1 MRLLHAGHDHVG
13 ESAARRESQTDTRRD
28 YSPYG
33 RQHLPVHR
41 LCAYCRRD
49 SACRRRDGEGN
60 QEVTVEKKT
69 DFHVVNHSLPR
80 RDGRVKVTGK
90 AQYVADVK
98 LIGMAYCKVLRS
110 PYPHAKIIS
119 IDKSKAEAHPGVYCV
134 ITGYDLEGLNPY
146 YGHAVKDHPLIA
158 IEKVR
163 YAGEPVAAVVAVDER
178 TAFEALEL
186 IDVEYQELKAV
197 FTPQEALAQDAPLLH
212 QRQFEAGALRGFEG
226 EVTAGKGSNICQKH
240 EIKWGDAESAF
251 KNAAAVVEGEYYFPM
266 TYAYA
271 MEAYVAIADVNDQG
285 VTIYSSAQHPFMVR
299 HDLKSVF
306 NMPVSQVRLVVPF
319 VGGGYGSKSYTKIE
333 PLVAACSWKA
343 KRPVKL
349 QLTVEEAM
357 LTTRSDDAYTWMRT
371 AVDANGKI
379 IARQAKILMNT
390 GAYAE
395 NSPLVVEKSTNRCV
409 GPYAIPNVLIENSSL
424 YTNTVPA
431 SSYRGFGCAQVT
443 LPGESQ
449 IDELAAK
456 IGKDPYE
463 FRLANAA
470 KPGEEFFPG
479 MRPFDGTLK
488 EDLETAAKAIN
499 WNEPLPKGHGRT
511 VACSGSDAGAYPLT
525 STAIRVHADG
535 SVTILT
541 GSTELGQGSHTVLP
555 QIAAEELGV
564 PFEKV
569 RVVSSDTA
577 ITPYDRS
584 TGASRTTTL
593 MGSAVLD
600 ASRDAIQQMVV
611 MAADVLKVKAE
622 QIQAVPGGVR
632 CGEAQ
637 LSWSEVISKYY
648 ALPDGEVIGR
658 AYIRKDGRFAKLPVF
673 WETAATG
680 CELSV
685 DEETG
690 RITVEKLATVGDVGL
705 AINPAL
711 AEGQDI
717 GAATMGLGIGLF
729 EELTYQDGQLLNG
742 SILDYRVPRFSDLPE
757 QVELHLVQNRDG
769 VGPYG
774 AKGGGEASLN
784 SMAANIANGVDRAV
798 GVRIRQAPLTPE
810 RVWRAMKDK
819 DKE

>member
-1 MRLLHAGHDHVG
+1 M
-13 ESAARRESQTDTRRD
+13 ST
-28 YSPYG
+28 
-33 RQHLPVHR
+33 
-41 LCAYCRRD
+41 
-49 SACRRRDGEGN
+49 
-60 QEVTVEKKT
+60 QEKT
-69 DFHVVNHSLPR
+69 DFQIVNHSIPR

-90 AQYVADVK
+90 AQYVADLK
-98 LIGMAYCKVLRS
+98 LIGMAYAKVLRS
-110 PYPHAKIIS
+110 PYAHAKIVS

-134 ITGYDLEGLNPY
+134 VTGFDLDGLNPY
-146 YGHAVKDHPLIA
+146 FGHAVKDHPLLA
-158 IEKVR
+158 IDKVR
-163 YAGEPVAAVVAVDER
+163 YAGEPVAAVVAIDER
-178 TAFEALEL
+178 TAFEALEF
-186 IDVEYQELKAV
+186 IEVKYQELKGI
-197 FTPQEALAQDAPLLH
+197 FTPQEALAKDAPLLH
-212 QRQFEAGALRGFEG
+212 DRKFEAGALRGFEG
-226 EVTAGKGSNICQKH
+226 EVSAGKGSNICQTHK
-240 EIKWGDAESAF
+240 IQWGDVENAF
-251 KNAAAVVEGEYYFPM
+251 KEAAAVIEGDYYFPM

-271 MEAYVAIADVNDQG
+271 MEPYVAVADVTDQG
-285 VTIYSSAQHPFMVR
+285 VNIYSSAQHPFMVR
-299 HDLKSVF
+299 HDLKTVF
-306 NMPVSQVRLVVPF
+306 NLPVSKVRLMVPF
-319 VGGGYGSKSYTKIE
+319 VGGGYGSKSYTKVE

-371 AVDANGKI
+371 AVDKNGKI
-379 IARQAKILMNT
+379 IARQAKIMMNT

-409 GPYAIPNVLIENSSL
+409 GPYAIPNVLIENMSL

-456 IGKDPYE
+456 IGMDPYE
-463 FRLANAA
+463 FRQLNAA

-488 EDLETAAKAIN
+488 QDLETAAKAIG
-499 WNEPLPKGHGRT
+499 WGTPVAKGHGRT

-525 STAIRVHADG
+525 STAVRVHADG
-535 SVTILT
+535 SATIMT

-555 QIAAEELGV
+555 QIAAEELGIAYD
-564 PFEKV
+564 KV
-569 RVVSSDTA
+569 NVVSSDTA

-593 MGSAVLD
+593 MGSAVME
-600 ASRDAIQQMVV
+600 ACQEAIQQMVV
-611 MAADVLKVKAE
+611 MAADVLKVKKE
-622 QIQAVPGGVR
+622 DIQAVRGGVR
-632 CGEAQ
+632 CGEVQ
-637 LSWSEVISKYY
+637 LDWSKVISKFY

-658 AYIRKDGRFAKLPVF
+658 SYIRKSGRFAALPVF
-673 WETAATG
+673 WEAAATG

-685 DEETG
+685 DEDTG
-690 RITVEKLATVGDVGL
+690 KITVEKLATVGDVGL

-729 EELTYQDGQLLNG
+729 EELVYEGSQLMNG
-742 SILDYRVPRFSDLPE
+742 SILDYRVPRFSDLPK

-784 SMAANIANGVDRAV
+784 SMAANIANGVDKAV

-810 RVWRAMKDK
+810 RVWRAMKEK
-819 DKE
+819 KK

>member
-1 MRLLHAGHDHVG
+1 M
-13 ESAARRESQTDTRRD
+13 SA
-28 YSPYG
+28 
-33 RQHLPVHR
+33 
-41 LCAYCRRD
+41 
-49 SACRRRDGEGN
+49 
-60 QEVTVEKKT
+60 EKKS

-90 AQYVADVK
+90 AQYVADLK
-98 LIGMAYCKVLRS
+98 LIGMAYAKVLRS
-110 PYPHAKIIS
+110 PYAHAKILS
-119 IDKSKAEAHPGVYCV
+119 IDKSRAEAHPGVHCV
-134 ITGYDLEGLNPY
+134 VTGFDLDGINPY
-146 YGHAVKDHPLIA
+146 YGHAVKDHPLLA

-163 YAGEPVAAVVAVDER
+163 YAGEAVAAVVAVDER

-186 IDVEYQELKAV
+186 IEVKYEELKAI
-197 FTPQEALAQDAPLLH
+197 FTPQEAAAKDAPLLH

-226 EVTAGKGSNICQKH
+226 EVTAGKGSNICQSHK
-240 EIKWGDAESAF
+240 IQWGDVDKAF
-251 KNAAAVVEGEYYFPM
+251 KEAAAVIEGEYYFPM

-271 MEAYVAIADVNDQG
+271 MEPYVAIADVNDQG

-306 NMPVSQVRLVVPF
+306 NLPVSSVRLIVPF

-357 LTTRSDDAYTWMRT
+357 LTTRSDDAFTWMRT

-379 IARQAKILMNT
+379 IARQAKITMNT

-409 GPYAIPNVLIENSSL
+409 GPYAIPNVLIENSSY

-488 EDLETAAKAIN
+488 QDLETAAKAVG
-499 WNEPLPKGHGRT
+499 WGKPLEKNHGRT
-511 VACSGSDAGAYPLT
+511 VAVSGSDAGAYPLT

-535 SVTILT
+535 SVTIMT

-569 RVVSSDTA
+569 RVISSDTA

-593 MGSAVLD
+593 MGSAVLE

-611 MAADVLKVKAE
+611 MAADVLKVKPE
-622 QIQAVPGGVR
+622 QIQTVRGGVR

-637 LSWSEVISKYY
+637 LSWSEVICKFY

-658 AYIRKDGRFAKLPVF
+658 AYIRKSGKFSALPVF
-673 WETAATG
+673 WEAAATG
-680 CELSV
+680 CEISV

-690 RITVEKLATVGDVGL
+690 KITMEKLATVGDVGL

-717 GAATMGLGIGLF
+717 GAATMGVGIGLF
-729 EELTYQDGQLLNG
+729 EELIYEGPQLVNG
-742 SILDYRVPRFSDLPE
+742 SILDYRLPRFSDLPK
-757 QVELHLVQNRDG
+757 QVELHLVQNQDG

-784 SMAANIANGVDRAV
+784 SMAANIANAVDQAV

-810 RVWRAMKDK
+810 RVWRAL
-819 DKE
+819 KEKKSNTQS

>member
-1 MRLLHAGHDHVG
+1 M
-13 ESAARRESQTDTRRD
+13 SA
-28 YSPYG
+28 
-33 RQHLPVHR
+33 
-41 LCAYCRRD
+41 
-49 SACRRRDGEGN
+49 
-60 QEVTVEKKT
+60 EKKT
-69 DFHVVNHSLPR
+69 DFQVVNHSIPR

-90 AQYVADVK
+90 ATFVSDLR
-98 LIGMAYCKVLRS
+98 LIGMAYAKVLRS
-110 PYPHAKIIS
+110 PYAHAKIIS
-119 IDKSKAEAHPGVYCV
+119 IDKSKAESHPGVHCV
-134 ITGYDLEGLNPY
+134 VTGYDLDGLNPY
-146 YGHAVKDHPLIA
+146 YGHAVKDHPLLA
-158 IEKVR
+158 IDKVR

-178 TAFEALEL
+178 TAFEALEF
-186 IDVEYQELKAV
+186 IDVQYEELKAI
-197 FTPQEALAQDAPLLH
+197 FTPQEALAPDAPLLH

-226 EVTAGKGSNICQKH
+226 EVTAGKGTNICQKH
-240 EIKWGDAESAF
+240 QIKWGDVEEAF
-251 KNAAAVVEGEYYFPM
+251 KNAAAVIEGDYYFPM

-271 MEAYVAIADVNDQG
+271 MEAYVAIAEVNAQD

-299 HDLKSVF
+299 HDLKSIF
-306 NMPVSQVRLVVPF
+306 NLPVSSVRLIVPF

-333 PLVAACSWKA
+333 PLVAACAWKA

-349 QLTVEEAM
+349 QLTIEEAM

-371 AVDANGKI
+371 AVDSNGKI
-379 IARQAKILMNT
+379 IARQAKIMMNT

-409 GPYAIPNVLIENSSL
+409 GPYAIPNVLIENMSL

-488 EDLETAAKAIN
+488 QDLDTAAKAIG
-499 WNEPLPKGHGRT
+499 WGKPLAQGHGRS
-511 VACSGSDAGAYPLT
+511 VAVSGSDAGAYPLT

-535 SVTILT
+535 SVTIMT
-541 GSTELGQGSHTVLP
+541 GSTELGQGSHTILP
-555 QIAAEELGV
+555 QIAAEELGIPV
-564 PFEKV
+564 EQV

-593 MGSAVLD
+593 MGSAIID

-611 MAADVLKVKAE
+611 MAADVLKVKVDE
-622 QIQAVPGGVR
+622 IQAVRGGVR
-632 CGEAQ
+632 CGEAH
-637 LSWSEVISKYY
+637 LNWSEVISKYY

-658 AYIRKDGRFAKLPVF
+658 AYIRKAGRFAKLPVF
-673 WETAATG
+673 WETAATA
-680 CELSV
+680 CEISV

-690 RITVEKLATVGDVGL
+690 KITMEKLATVGDVGL

-717 GAATMGLGIGLF
+717 GAATMGMGIGLF
-729 EELTYQDGQLLNG
+729 EELVYEGSQLVNG
-742 SILDYRVPRFSDLPE
+742 SILDYRLPRFSDLPKE
-757 QVELHLVQNRDG
+757 VELHLVQNQDG

-784 SMAANIANGVDRAV
+784 SMAANIANAVDRAV

-810 RVWRAMKDK
+810 RVWRALNEKKSKMED
-819 DKE
+819 

>member
-1 MRLLHAGHDHVG
+1 V
-13 ESAARRESQTDTRRD
+13 SAD
-28 YSPYG
+28 
-33 RQHLPVHR
+33 
-41 LCAYCRRD
+41 
-49 SACRRRDGEGN
+49 
-60 QEVTVEKKT
+60 KKT

-90 AQYVADVK
+90 AQYVADLK
-98 LIGMAYCKVLRS
+98 LIGMAYAKVLRS
-110 PYPHAKIIS
+110 PYAHAKILS
-119 IDKSKAEAHPGVYCV
+119 IDKSRADAHPGVYCV
-134 ITGYDLEGLNPY
+134 VTGYDLEGINPY
-146 YGHAVKDHPLIA
+146 YGHAVKDHPLLA
-158 IEKVR
+158 IDKVR
-163 YAGEPVAAVVAVDER
+163 YAGEAVAAVVAVDER

-186 IDVEYQELKAV
+186 IEVKYEELKAV
-197 FTPQEALAQDAPLLH
+197 FTPEEAAAKDAPLLH
-212 QRQFEAGALRGFEG
+212 ERKFEAGALRGFEG
-226 EVTAGKGSNICQKH
+226 EVTAGKGTNICQTHK
-240 EIKWGDAESAF
+240 IQWGDVEKAF
-251 KNAAAVVEGEYYFPM
+251 KEAAAIVEGEYYFPM

-271 MEAYVAIADVNDQG
+271 MEPYVAIAEVNDQG

-299 HDLKSVF
+299 HDLKAVF
-306 NMPVSQVRLVVPF
+306 NLPVSSVRLIVPF

-333 PLVAACSWKA
+333 PLVAACAWKA
-343 KRPVKL
+343 RRPVKL

-371 AVDANGKI
+371 AVDKTGKI

-409 GPYAIPNVLIENSSL
+409 GPYAIPNVLIENASY

-449 IDELAAK
+449 IDELAKK
-456 IGKDPYE
+456 IGKDSYE
-463 FRLANAA
+463 FRLVNAA

-488 EDLETAAKAIN
+488 EDLDTAAKAVG
-499 WNEPLPKGHGRT
+499 WGQPLPKDHGRS
-511 VACSGSDAGAYPLT
+511 VAISGSDAGAYPLT

-535 SVTILT
+535 SVTIMT

-564 PFEKV
+564 PFSNV

-593 MGSAVLD
+593 MGSAVLE
-600 ASRDAIQQMVV
+600 ASRDAVQQMVV
-611 MAADVLKVKAE
+611 MAADVLKVKVE
-622 QIQAVPGGVR
+622 QIQVVRGGVR
-632 CGEAQ
+632 CGETQ
-637 LSWSEVISKYY
+637 LNWSEVISKFY

-658 AYIRKDGRFAKLPVF
+658 AYIRKSGRFSALPVF
-673 WETAATG
+673 WEAAATG
-680 CELSV
+680 CEISV

-690 RITVEKLATVGDVGL
+690 KITMEKLATVGDVGL

-717 GAATMGLGIGLF
+717 GAATMGVGIGLF
-729 EELTYQDGQLLNG
+729 EELVYESSQLVNA
-742 SILDYRVPRFSDLPE
+742 SILDYRLPRFSDLPKE
-757 QVELHLVQNRDG
+757 VELHLVQNQDG

-774 AKGGGEASLN
+774 AEASLN
-784 SMAANIANGVDRAV
+784 SMAANIANAVDSAV
-798 GVRIRQAPLTPE
+798 GVRIREAPLTPE
-810 RVWRAMKDK
+810 KVWRALKQK
-819 DKE
+819 KLQGPKV

>member
-1 MRLLHAGHDHVG
+1 M
-13 ESAARRESQTDTRRD
+13 
-28 YSPYG
+28 
-33 RQHLPVHR
+33 
-41 LCAYCRRD
+41 
-49 SACRRRDGEGN
+49 
-60 QEVTVEKKT
+60 
-69 DFHVVNHSLPR
+69 
-80 RDGRVKVTGK
+80 
-90 AQYVADVK
+90 
-98 LIGMAYCKVLRS
+98 LRS
-110 PYPHAKIIS
+110 PYAHAKIVS
-119 IDKSKAEAHPGVYCV
+119 IDTSRAEARRGVYCV
-134 ITGYDLEGLNPY
+134 LTGNNLEGLNPY
-146 YGHAVKDHPLIA
+146 YGHAVKDHPLLA

-178 TAFEALEL
+178 TAFEALEY
-186 IDVEYQELKAV
+186 IDVKYEELKPV
-197 FTPQEALAQDAPLLH
+197 LTPQEAMEKDAPLIH
-212 QRQFEAGALRGFEG
+212 QRKFEAGALRGFEG
-226 EVTAGKGSNICQKH
+226 EVTAGKGSNICQEH
-240 EIKWGDAESAF
+240 HLKWGDVEKAF
-251 KNAAAVVEGEYYFPM
+251 KEAAAVVEGEYYFPM

-271 MEAYVAIADVNDQG
+271 MEPYVTIADVNDEG

-306 NMPVSQVRLVVPF
+306 NLPVSAVRLIVPF

-343 KRPVKL
+343 KRSVKL

-379 IARQAKILMNT
+379 IARQARIYMNT

-409 GPYAIPNVLIENSSL
+409 GPYAIPNVQIDNYSF

-463 FRLANAA
+463 FRLMNAA

-488 EDLETAAKAIN
+488 EDLEIAAKAVG
-499 WNEPLPKGHGRT
+499 WKEPLEKGRGRG

-525 STAIRVHADG
+525 STAIRVYADG
-535 SVTILT
+535 SASLMT

-555 QIAAEELGV
+555 QIAAEELGIPV
-564 PFEKV
+564 DNV

-593 MGSAVLD
+593 MGRAVME
-600 ASRDAIQQMVV
+600 ASREAIQQMVK
-611 MAADVLKVKAE
+611 MAADVLKVKVE
-622 QIQAVPGGVR
+622 EIQVIKGGVR

-637 LSWSEVISKYY
+637 LNWSEVISKYY

-658 AYIRKDGRFAKLPVF
+658 AYIRKDGDFAKLPVF
-673 WETAATG
+673 WEVACTG
-680 CELSV
+680 VELSV

-690 RITVEKLATVGDVGL
+690 KIQMEKLATVGDVGL

-717 GAATMGLGIGLF
+717 GAATMGMGIGLF
-729 EELTYQDGQLLNG
+729 EELVYDGPQLVNG
-742 SILDYRVPRFSDLPE
+742 SILDYRVPRFSDLPKK
-757 QVELHLVQNRDG
+757 VELHLVQNQDG

-784 SMAANIANGVDRAV
+784 SMAANIANAVDRAT
-798 GVRIRQAPLTPE
+798 GVRIREAPLTPE
-810 RVWRAMKDK
+810 RVWRALRNKKSKMEDRG
-819 DKE
+819 

>member
-1 MRLLHAGHDHVG
+1 MTA
-13 ESAARRESQTDTRRD
+13 
-28 YSPYG
+28 
-33 RQHLPVHR
+33 
-41 LCAYCRRD
+41 
-49 SACRRRDGEGN
+49 
-60 QEVTVEKKT
+60 EKKP
-69 DFHVVNHSLPR
+69 DFQVVNHSVPR
-80 RDGRVKVTGK
+80 RDGRVKVTGR
-90 AQYVADVK
+90 ATFVSDLR
-98 LIGMAYCKVLRS
+98 LIGMAYAKVLRS
-110 PYPHAKIIS
+110 PYAHAKIVS
-119 IDKSKAEAHPGVYCV
+119 IDTSRAEARRGVYCV
-134 ITGYDLEGLNPY
+134 LTGNNLEGLNPY
-146 YGHAVKDHPLIA
+146 YGHAVKDHPLLA

-178 TAFEALEL
+178 TAFEALEY
-186 IDVEYQELKAV
+186 IDVKYEELKPV
-197 FTPQEALAQDAPLLH
+197 LTPQEAMEKDAPLIH
-212 QRQFEAGALRGFEG
+212 QRKFEAGALRGFEG
-226 EVTAGKGSNICQKH
+226 EVTAGKGTNICQEH
-240 EIKWGDAESAF
+240 HLKWGDVEKAF
-251 KNAAAVVEGEYYFPM
+251 KEAAAVVEGEYYFPM

-271 MEAYVAIADVNDQG
+271 MEPYVAIAEVSDEG

-306 NMPVSQVRLVVPF
+306 NLPVSAVRLIVPF

-343 KRPVKL
+343 KRSVKL

-379 IARQAKILMNT
+379 IARQARIYMNT

-409 GPYAIPNVLIENSSL
+409 GPYAIPNVQIDNYSF

-449 IDELAAK
+449 IDELATK

-463 FRLANAA
+463 FRLMNAA

-488 EDLETAAKAIN
+488 EDLEIAAKAVG
-499 WNEPLPKGHGRT
+499 WKEPLEKGRGRG

-525 STAIRVHADG
+525 STAIRVYADG
-535 SVTILT
+535 SASLMT

-555 QIAAEELGV
+555 QIAAEELGIPV
-564 PFEKV
+564 DNV

-593 MGSAVLD
+593 MGRAVME
-600 ASRDAIQQMVV
+600 ASREAIQQMVK
-611 MAADVLKVKAE
+611 MAADVLKVKVE
-622 QIQAVPGGVR
+622 EIQVIKGGVR

-637 LSWSEVISKYY
+637 LNWSEVISKYY

-658 AYIRKDGRFAKLPVF
+658 AYIRKDGDFAKLPVF
-673 WETAATG
+673 WEVACTG
-680 CELSV
+680 VELSV

-690 RITVEKLATVGDVGL
+690 KIQMEKLATVGDVGL

-717 GAATMGLGIGLF
+717 GAATMGMGIGLF
-729 EELTYQDGQLLNG
+729 EELVYDGPQLVNG
-742 SILDYRVPRFSDLPE
+742 SILDYRVPRFSDLPKK
-757 QVELHLVQNRDG
+757 VELHLVQNQDG

-784 SMAANIANGVDRAV
+784 SMPANIATAVDRAT
-798 GVRIRQAPLTPE
+798 GVRIREAPLTPE
-810 RVWRAMKDK
+810 RVWRALRDK
-819 DKE
+819 KT

>member
-1 MRLLHAGHDHVG
+1 
-13 ESAARRESQTDTRRD
+13 
-28 YSPYG
+28 
-33 RQHLPVHR
+33 
-41 LCAYCRRD
+41 
-49 SACRRRDGEGN
+49 
-60 QEVTVEKKT
+60 
-69 DFHVVNHSLPR
+69 
-80 RDGRVKVTGK
+80 
-90 AQYVADVK
+90 
-98 LIGMAYCKVLRS
+98 
-110 PYPHAKIIS
+110 
-119 IDKSKAEAHPGVYCV
+119 
-134 ITGYDLEGLNPY
+134 
-146 YGHAVKDHPLIA
+146 
-158 IEKVR
+158 
-163 YAGEPVAAVVAVDER
+163 
-178 TAFEALEL
+178 
-186 IDVEYQELKAV
+186 
-197 FTPQEALAQDAPLLH
+197 
-212 QRQFEAGALRGFEG
+212 
-226 EVTAGKGSNICQKH
+226 
-240 EIKWGDAESAF
+240 
-251 KNAAAVVEGEYYFPM
+251 M

-271 MEAYVAIADVNDQG
+271 MEPYVAIADVNYQG

-306 NMPVSQVRLVVPF
+306 NLPVSSVRLIVPF

-357 LTTRSDDAYTWMRT
+357 LTTRSDDAFTWMRT
-371 AVDANGKI
+371 AVDAHGKI
-379 IARQAKILMNT
+379 TARQAKIMMNT

-409 GPYAIPNVLIENSSL
+409 GPYAIPNVLIENSSY

-488 EDLETAAKAIN
+488 QDLETAAKAVGWGN
-499 WNEPLPKGHGRT
+499 PLEKNHGRT
-511 VACSGSDAGAYPLT
+511 VAVSGSDAGAYPLT

-535 SVTILT
+535 SVTIMT

-593 MGSAVLD
+593 MGSAVLE

-611 MAADVLKVKAE
+611 MAADVLKVKPE
-622 QIQAVPGGVR
+622 QIQTVRGGVR

-637 LSWSEVISKYY
+637 LSWSEVICKFY

-658 AYIRKDGRFAKLPVF
+658 AYIRKSGKFSALPVF
-673 WETAATG
+673 WEAAATG
-680 CELSV
+680 CEISV

-690 RITVEKLATVGDVGL
+690 KISMEKLATVGDVGL

-717 GAATMGLGIGLF
+717 GAATMGMGIGLF
-729 EELTYQDGQLLNG
+729 EELVYEGSQLVNG
-742 SILDYRVPRFSDLPE
+742 SILDYRLPRFSDLPK
-757 QVELHLVQNRDG
+757 QVELHLVQNQDG

-784 SMAANIANGVDRAV
+784 SMAANIANAVDQAV

-810 RVWRAMKDK
+810 RVWRAL
-819 DKE
+819 KEKKSNMANRG

>member
-1 MRLLHAGHDHVG
+1 VSG
-13 ESAARRESQTDTRRD
+13 EKQTDF
-28 YSPYG
+28 
-33 RQHLPVHR
+33 QI
-41 LCAYCRRD
+41 
-49 SACRRRDGEGN
+49 
-60 QEVTVEKKT
+60 
-69 DFHVVNHSLPR
+69 VNHSIPR

-90 AQYVADVK
+90 AQYVADLR
-98 LIGMAYCKVLRS
+98 LIGMACAKVLRS
-110 PYPHAKIIS
+110 PLAHAKIIS
-119 IDKSKAEAHPGVYCV
+119 IDKSKAEARPGVYCV
-134 ITGYDLEGLNPY
+134 VTGFDLDGLNPY
-146 YGHAVKDHPLIA
+146 FGHAVKDHPLLA
-158 IEKVR
+158 IDKVR

-178 TAFEALEL
+178 TAFEALEF
-186 IDVEYQELKAV
+186 IDVKYEELKGI
-197 FTPQEALAQDAPLLH
+197 FTPQEALAKDAPLLH
-212 QRQFEAGALRGFEG
+212 ERKFEAGALRGFEG
-226 EVTAGKGSNICQKH
+226 DVTAGKGSNICQTHK
-240 EIKWGDAESAF
+240 IQWGDVDKAF
-251 KNAAAVVEGEYYFPM
+251 KEAATVIEGDYYFPM

-271 MEAYVAIADVNDQG
+271 MEPYVAIADVSDQG
-285 VTIYSSAQHPFMVR
+285 VNIYSSAQHPFMVR
-299 HDLKSVF
+299 HDLKSIF
-306 NMPVSQVRLVVPF
+306 NLPVSKVRLIVPF
-319 VGGGYGSKSYTKIE
+319 VGGGYGSKSYTKVE

-371 AVDANGKI
+371 AVDKNGKI

-409 GPYAIPNVLIENSSL
+409 GPYAIANVLIENMSL

-456 IGKDPYE
+456 IGKDPYQ
-463 FRLANAA
+463 FRLENAA

-488 EDLETAAKAIN
+488 QDLDTAAKAIG
-499 WNEPLPKGHGRT
+499 WDTPLAKGHGRT
-511 VACSGSDAGAYPLT
+511 VAISGSDAGAYPLT
-525 STAIRVHADG
+525 STAVRVHADG
-535 SVTILT
+535 SATIMT

-555 QIAAEELGV
+555 QIAAEELGIAYD
-564 PFEKV
+564 KV
-569 RVVSSDTA
+569 NVVSSDTA

-593 MGSAVLD
+593 MGSAVQE
-600 ASRDAIQQMVV
+600 ACQEAIQQMVV
-611 MAADVLKVKAE
+611 MAADVLKVKKE
-622 QIQAVPGGVR
+622 QIETVRGGIR
-632 CGEAQ
+632 CGEVQ
-637 LSWSEVISKYY
+637 LDWSQVISKFY

-658 AYIRKDGRFAKLPVF
+658 SYIRKSGKFAALPVF
-673 WETAATG
+673 WEAAATG
-680 CELSV
+680 VELSV
-685 DEETG
+685 DEDTG
-690 RITVEKLATVGDVGL
+690 KITMEKLATVGDVGL

-717 GAATMGLGIGLF
+717 GAATMGMGIGLF
-729 EELTYQDGQLLNG
+729 EELVYEGSQLMNG
-742 SILDYRVPRFSDLPE
+742 SILDYRLPRFSDLPK

-784 SMAANIANGVDRAV
+784 SMAANIANAVDRAV

-810 RVWRAMKDK
+810 RVWRALKDK
-819 DKE
+819 KDKV

>member
-1 MRLLHAGHDHVG
+1 MTA
-13 ESAARRESQTDTRRD
+13 
-28 YSPYG
+28 
-33 RQHLPVHR
+33 
-41 LCAYCRRD
+41 
-49 SACRRRDGEGN
+49 
-60 QEVTVEKKT
+60 EKKP
-69 DFHVVNHSLPR
+69 DFQVVNHSVPR
-80 RDGRVKVTGK
+80 RDGRVKVTGR
-90 AQYVADVK
+90 ATFVSDLR
-98 LIGMAYCKVLRS
+98 LIGMAYAKVLRS
-110 PYPHAKIIS
+110 PYAHAKIAS
-119 IDKSKAEAHPGVYCV
+119 IDTSRAEARPGVYCV
-134 ITGYDLEGLNPY
+134 LTGNNLEGLNPY
-146 YGHAVKDHPLIA
+146 YGHAVKDHPLLA

-178 TAFEALEL
+178 TAFEALEY
-186 IDVEYQELKAV
+186 IDVKYEELKPV
-197 FTPQEALAQDAPLLH
+197 LTSREAMEKDAPLIH
-212 QRQFEAGALRGFEG
+212 QRKFEAGALRGFEG
-226 EVTAGKGSNICQKH
+226 EVTAGKGTNICQEH
-240 EIKWGDAESAF
+240 HLKWGDVERAF
-251 KNAAAVVEGEYYFPM
+251 KEAAAVVEGEYYFPM

-271 MEAYVAIADVNDQG
+271 MEPYVAIADVNDEG

-306 NMPVSQVRLVVPF
+306 NLPVSAVRLIVPF

-343 KRPVKL
+343 KRSVKL

-379 IARQAKILMNT
+379 IARQARIYMNT

-409 GPYAIPNVLIENSSL
+409 GPYAIPNVRIDNYSF

-463 FRLANAA
+463 FRLMNAA

-488 EDLETAAKAIN
+488 EDLEIAAKAVG
-499 WNEPLPKGHGRT
+499 WKEALEKGRGRG

-525 STAIRVHADG
+525 STAIRVYADG
-535 SVTILT
+535 SASLMT

-555 QIAAEELGV
+555 QIAAEELGIPV
-564 PFEKV
+564 DNV

-593 MGSAVLD
+593 MGRAVME
-600 ASRDAIQQMVV
+600 ASREAIQQMVK
-611 MAADVLKVKAE
+611 MAADVLKVKVE
-622 QIQAVPGGVR
+622 EIQVIKGGVR

-637 LSWSEVISKYY
+637 LNWSEVISKYY

-658 AYIRKDGRFAKLPVF
+658 AYIRKDGDFAKLPVF
-673 WETAATG
+673 WEVACTG
-680 CELSV
+680 VELSV

-690 RITVEKLATVGDVGL
+690 KIQMEKLATVGDVGL

-717 GAATMGLGIGLF
+717 GAATMGMGIGLF
-729 EELTYQDGQLLNG
+729 EELVYDGPQLVNG
-742 SILDYRVPRFSDLPE
+742 SILDYRVPRFSDLPKK
-757 QVELHLVQNRDG
+757 VELHLVQNQDG

-784 SMAANIANGVDRAV
+784 SMPANIANAVDRAT
-798 GVRIRQAPLTPE
+798 GVRIREAPLTPE
-810 RVWRAMKDK
+810 RVWRALRNKKSKMEDRG
-819 DKE
+819 

>member
-1 MRLLHAGHDHVG
+1 V
-13 ESAARRESQTDTRRD
+13 SA
-28 YSPYG
+28 
-33 RQHLPVHR
+33 
-41 LCAYCRRD
+41 
-49 SACRRRDGEGN
+49 
-60 QEVTVEKKT
+60 EKKT
-69 DFHVVNHSLPR
+69 DFHVVNHSIPR

-90 AQYVADVK
+90 AQYVADLK
-98 LIGMAYCKVLRS
+98 LIGMAYAKVLRS
-110 PYPHAKIIS
+110 PFAHAKIIS
-119 IDKSKAEAHPGVYCV
+119 IDKSRAEAHPGVYCV
-134 ITGYDLEGLNPY
+134 VTGYDLDGLNPY
-146 YGHAVKDHPLIA
+146 FGHAVKDHPLLA

-163 YAGEPVAAVVAVDER
+163 YAGEPVAAVVAIDER
-178 TAFEALEL
+178 IAFEALEF
-186 IDVEYQELKAV
+186 IDVKYEELKGV
-197 FTPQEALAQDAPLLH
+197 FTPEEAMAKDAPLLH
-212 QRQFEAGALRGFEG
+212 ERKFEAGALRGFEG
-226 EVTAGKGSNICQKH
+226 EVTAGKGTNICQTHK
-240 EIKWGDAESAF
+240 IQWGDIEKAF
-251 KNAAAVVEGEYYFPM
+251 KEAASVVEGNYYFPM

-271 MEAYVAIADVNDQG
+271 MEPYVAVADVTDQG

-299 HDLKSVF
+299 HDLKSIF
-306 NMPVSQVRLVVPF
+306 NLPVSKVRLIVPF
-319 VGGGYGSKSYTKIE
+319 VGGGYGSKSYTKVE
-333 PLVAACSWKA
+333 PLTAACSWKA

-371 AVDANGKI
+371 AADKNGKI
-379 IARQAKILMNT
+379 IARQAKIVMNT

-409 GPYAIPNVLIENSSL
+409 GPYAIPNVLIENCSL

-488 EDLETAAKAIN
+488 QDLDTAAKAVG
-499 WNEPLPKGHGRT
+499 WGTHLPKGHGRT
-511 VACSGSDAGAYPLT
+511 VAVSGSDAGAYPLT
-525 STAIRVHADG
+525 STAVRVHADG
-535 SVTILT
+535 SVTIMT

-564 PFEKV
+564 PFENV
-569 RVVSSDTA
+569 NVVSSDTA

-593 MGSAVLD
+593 MGSAVLE
-600 ASRDAIQQMVV
+600 ASREAIQQMVV
-611 MAADVLKVKAE
+611 MAADVLKAKVE
-622 QIQAVPGGVR
+622 DIQTVRGGVR
-632 CGEAQ
+632 CGEVE
-637 LSWSEVISKYY
+637 LNWSQVISKFY

-658 AYIRKDGRFAKLPVF
+658 SYIRKAGKFAALPVF
-673 WETAATG
+673 WEAAATG
-680 CELSV
+680 VEISV

-690 RITVEKLATVGDVGL
+690 KITMEKLATVGDVGL

-717 GAATMGLGIGLF
+717 GAATMGMGIGLF
-729 EELTYQDGQLLNG
+729 EELVYEGSQLMNG
-742 SILDYRVPRFSDLPE
+742 SILDYRLPRFSDLPK
-757 QVELHLVQNRDG
+757 QVELHLVQNQDG

-784 SMAANIANGVDRAV
+784 SMAANIANAVDRAV

-810 RVWRAMKDK
+810 RVWRALQEKK
-819 DKE
+819 VQGSKV

>member
-1 MRLLHAGHDHVG
+1 M
-13 ESAARRESQTDTRRD
+13 
-28 YSPYG
+28 
-33 RQHLPVHR
+33 
-41 LCAYCRRD
+41 
-49 SACRRRDGEGN
+49 
-60 QEVTVEKKT
+60 
-69 DFHVVNHSLPR
+69 
-80 RDGRVKVTGK
+80 
-90 AQYVADVK
+90 
-98 LIGMAYCKVLRS
+98 I
-110 PYPHAKIIS
+110 
-119 IDKSKAEAHPGVYCV
+119 
-134 ITGYDLEGLNPY
+134 
-146 YGHAVKDHPLIA
+146 
-158 IEKVR
+158 
-163 YAGEPVAAVVAVDER
+163 
-178 TAFEALEL
+178 
-186 IDVEYQELKAV
+186 
-197 FTPQEALAQDAPLLH
+197 H
-212 QRQFEAGALRGFEG
+212 QRKFEAGALRGFEG
-226 EVTAGKGSNICQKH
+226 EVTAGKGTNICQEH
-240 EIKWGDAESAF
+240 HLKWGDVEKAF
-251 KNAAAVVEGEYYFPM
+251 KEAAAVVEGEYYFPM

-271 MEAYVAIADVNDQG
+271 MEPYVAIADVNDEG

-306 NMPVSQVRLVVPF
+306 NLPVSAVRLIVPF

-343 KRPVKL
+343 KRSVKL

-379 IARQAKILMNT
+379 IARQARIYMNT

-409 GPYAIPNVLIENSSL
+409 GPYAIPNVQIDNYSF

-449 IDELAAK
+449 IDELATK

-463 FRLANAA
+463 FRLMNAA

-488 EDLETAAKAIN
+488 EDLEIAAKAVG
-499 WNEPLPKGHGRT
+499 WKEPLEKGRGRG

-525 STAIRVHADG
+525 STAIRVYADG
-535 SVTILT
+535 SASLMT

-555 QIAAEELGV
+555 QIAAEELGIPV
-564 PFEKV
+564 DNV

-593 MGSAVLD
+593 MGRAVME
-600 ASRDAIQQMVV
+600 ASREAIQQMVK
-611 MAADVLKVKAE
+611 MAADVLKVKVE
-622 QIQAVPGGVR
+622 EIQVIKGGVR

-637 LSWSEVISKYY
+637 LNWSEVISKYY

-658 AYIRKDGRFAKLPVF
+658 AYIRKDGDFAKLPVF
-673 WETAATG
+673 WEVACTG
-680 CELSV
+680 VELSV

-690 RITVEKLATVGDVGL
+690 KIQMEKLATVGDVGL

-717 GAATMGLGIGLF
+717 GAATMGMGIGLF
-729 EELTYQDGQLLNG
+729 EELVYDGPQLVNG
-742 SILDYRVPRFSDLPE
+742 SILDYRVPRFSDLPKK
-757 QVELHLVQNRDG
+757 VELHLVQNQDG

-784 SMAANIANGVDRAV
+784 SMAANIANAVDRAT
-798 GVRIRQAPLTPE
+798 GVRIREAPLTPE
-810 RVWRAMKDK
+810 RVWRALRNKKSKMEDRG
-819 DKE
+819 

>member
-1 MRLLHAGHDHVG
+1 V
-13 ESAARRESQTDTRRD
+13 SA
-28 YSPYG
+28 
-33 RQHLPVHR
+33 
-41 LCAYCRRD
+41 
-49 SACRRRDGEGN
+49 
-60 QEVTVEKKT
+60 EKPT
-69 DFHVVNHSLPR
+69 EFHIVNHSIPR

-90 AQYVADVK
+90 AQYVADLR
-98 LIGMAYCKVLRS
+98 LIGMAYAKVLRS
-110 PYPHAKIIS
+110 PLAHAKIIS

-134 ITGYDLEGLNPY
+134 VTGYDLDGLNPY
-146 YGHAVKDHPLIA
+146 FGHAVKDHPLLA
-158 IEKVR
+158 IDKVR
-163 YAGEPVAAVVAVDER
+163 YTGEPVAAVVAVDER
-178 TAFEALEL
+178 TAFEALEF
-186 IDVEYQELKAV
+186 IDVKYEELKGI
-197 FTPQEALAQDAPLLH
+197 FTPQQALAKDAPLLH
-212 QRQFEAGALRGFEG
+212 DRKFEAGALRGFEG
-226 EVTAGKGSNICQKH
+226 EVTAGKGTNICQTHK
-240 EIKWGDAESAF
+240 IQWGDVDKAF
-251 KNAAAVVEGEYYFPM
+251 KEAAAVIEGDYYFPM

-271 MEAYVAIADVNDQG
+271 MEPYVAIADVSDQG
-285 VTIYSSAQHPFMVR
+285 VNVYSSAQHPFMVR
-299 HDLKSVF
+299 HDLKAIF
-306 NMPVSQVRLVVPF
+306 NLPVSKVRLIVPF
-319 VGGGYGSKSYTKIE
+319 VGGGYGSKSYTKVE

-371 AVDANGKI
+371 AVDKNGKI
-379 IARQAKILMNT
+379 IARQAKIMMNT

-409 GPYAIPNVLIENSSL
+409 GPYAIANVLIENMSL

-456 IGKDPYE
+456 IGKDPYQ
-463 FRLANAA
+463 FRLENAA

-488 EDLETAAKAIN
+488 QDLDTAAKAIG
-499 WNEPLPKGHGRT
+499 WGTPLAKGHGRT
-511 VACSGSDAGAYPLT
+511 VAVSGSDAGAYPLT
-525 STAIRVHADG
+525 STAVRVHADG
-535 SVTILT
+535 SATIMT

-555 QIAAEELGV
+555 QIAAEELGIAYDQV
-564 PFEKV
+564 N
-569 RVVSSDTA
+569 VVSSDTA

-593 MGSAVLD
+593 MGSAVLE
-600 ASRDAIQQMVV
+600 ACQEAIQQMVV
-611 MAADVLKVKAE
+611 MAADVLKVKVDE
-622 QIQAVPGGVR
+622 IGKVRGGVR
-632 CGEAQ
+632 CGEVE
-637 LSWSEVISKYY
+637 LNWSQVISKFY

-658 AYIRKDGRFAKLPVF
+658 SYIRKSGRFAALPVF
-673 WETAATG
+673 WEAAATG
-680 CELSV
+680 VELSV
-685 DEETG
+685 DEDTG
-690 RITVEKLATVGDVGL
+690 KITMEKLATVGDVGL

-717 GAATMGLGIGLF
+717 GAATMGMGIGLF
-729 EELTYQDGQLLNG
+729 EELIYEGSQLMNG
-742 SILDYRVPRFSDLPE
+742 SILDYRLPRFSDLPK

-784 SMAANIANGVDRAV
+784 SMAANIANAVDKAV

-810 RVWRAMKDK
+810 RVWRAL
-819 DKE
+819 KEKKVQGSKV

>member
-1 MRLLHAGHDHVG
+1 V
-13 ESAARRESQTDTRRD
+13 
-28 YSPYG
+28 
-33 RQHLPVHR
+33 
-41 LCAYCRRD
+41 
-49 SACRRRDGEGN
+49 
-60 QEVTVEKKT
+60 
-69 DFHVVNHSLPR
+69 
-80 RDGRVKVTGK
+80 
-90 AQYVADVK
+90 
-98 LIGMAYCKVLRS
+98 
-110 PYPHAKIIS
+110 
-119 IDKSKAEAHPGVYCV
+119 
-134 ITGYDLEGLNPY
+134 TGYDLDGINPY
-146 YGHAVKDHPLIA
+146 YGHAVKDHPLLA
-158 IEKVR
+158 IGKVR
-163 YAGEPVAAVVAVDER
+163 YAGEPVAAVVAIDER
-178 TAFEALEL
+178 TALEALEL
-186 IDVEYQELKAV
+186 IEVKYEELKAV
-197 FTPQEALAQDAPLLH
+197 CTPQEAAAKDAPLLH
-212 QRQFEAGALRGFEG
+212 ERKFEAGALRGFEG
-226 EVTAGKGSNICQKH
+226 DVTAGKGTNICQSHK
-240 EIKWGDAESAF
+240 IQWGDVDKAF
-251 KNAAAVVEGEYYFPM
+251 KEAAAIVEGEYYFPM

-271 MEAYVAIADVNDQG
+271 MEAYVAIAEVNDQG

-299 HDLKSVF
+299 HDLKAVF
-306 NMPVSQVRLVVPF
+306 NLPVSSVRLIVPF

-333 PLVAACSWKA
+333 PLVAACAWKA

-371 AVDANGKI
+371 AVDKNGKI

-409 GPYAIPNVLIENSSL
+409 GPYAIPNVLIENSSY

-449 IDELAAK
+449 IDELAKK

-488 EDLETAAKAIN
+488 EDLDTAARAIG
-499 WNEPLPKGHGRT
+499 WGKPLPKDHGRS
-511 VACSGSDAGAYPLT
+511 VAVSGSDAGAYPLT
-525 STAIRVHADG
+525 STAVRVHADG
-535 SVTILT
+535 SVTIMT

-564 PFEKV
+564 PFENV

-593 MGSAVLD
+593 MGSAVLE
-600 ASRDAIQQMVV
+600 ASREAIQQMVV

-622 QIQAVPGGVR
+622 QIQVFRGGVR

-637 LSWSEVISKYY
+637 LNWSEVISKFY

-658 AYIRKDGRFAKLPVF
+658 AYIRKAGKFSALPVF
-673 WETAATG
+673 WEAAATG
-680 CELSV
+680 CEISV
-685 DEETG
+685 DQETG
-690 RITVEKLATVGDVGL
+690 KISMEKLATVGDVGL

-717 GAATMGLGIGLF
+717 GAATMGMGIGLF
-729 EELTYQDGQLLNG
+729 EELVYDGAQLVNG
-742 SILDYRVPRFSDLPE
+742 SILDYRLPRFSDLPKE
-757 QVELHLVQNRDG
+757 VELHLVQNQDG

-784 SMAANIANGVDRAV
+784 SMAANIANAVDSAV

-810 RVWRAMKDK
+810 RVWRAL
-819 DKE
+819 KEKKVQGSKV

>member
-1 MRLLHAGHDHVG
+1 V
-13 ESAARRESQTDTRRD
+13 SA
-28 YSPYG
+28 
-33 RQHLPVHR
+33 
-41 LCAYCRRD
+41 
-49 SACRRRDGEGN
+49 
-60 QEVTVEKKT
+60 EKKT
-69 DFHVVNHSLPR
+69 DFQVVNHSIPR

-90 AQYVADVK
+90 AAYVSDLR
-98 LIGMAYCKVLRS
+98 LIGMAYAKVLRS
-110 PYPHAKIIS
+110 PYAHAKIIA
-119 IDKSKAEAHPGVYCV
+119 IDKSKAESHPGVYCV
-134 ITGYDLEGLNPY
+134 VTGYDLDGLNPY
-146 YGHAVKDHPLIA
+146 YGHAVKDHPLLA
-158 IEKVR
+158 IDKVR

-178 TAFEALEL
+178 TAFEALEF
-186 IDVEYQELKAV
+186 IDVQYEELKAI
-197 FTPQEALAQDAPLLH
+197 FTPQEALAPDAPLLH

-226 EVTAGKGSNICQKH
+226 EVTAGKGTNICQKH
-240 EIKWGDAESAF
+240 QIKWGDVEEAF
-251 KNAAAVVEGEYYFPM
+251 KNAAAVIEGDYYFPM

-271 MEAYVAIADVNDQG
+271 MEAYVAIAEVNAQE

-299 HDLKSVF
+299 HDLKSIF
-306 NMPVSQVRLVVPF
+306 NLPVSSVRLIVPF

-333 PLVAACSWKA
+333 PLVAACAWKA

-349 QLTVEEAM
+349 QLTIEEAM

-379 IARQAKILMNT
+379 IARQAKIMMNT

-409 GPYAIPNVLIENSSL
+409 GPYAIPNVLIENMSL

-488 EDLETAAKAIN
+488 QDLDTAAKAIG
-499 WNEPLPKGHGRT
+499 WGKPLPRGHGRT
-511 VACSGSDAGAYPLT
+511 VAVSGSDAGAYPLT

-535 SVTILT
+535 SVTIMT
-541 GSTELGQGSHTVLP
+541 GSTELGQGSHTILP
-555 QIAAEELGV
+555 QIAAEELGIPV
-564 PFEKV
+564 DEV

-593 MGSAVLD
+593 MGSAIID

-611 MAADVLKVKAE
+611 MAADVLKVKVDE
-622 QIQAVPGGVR
+622 IQLVRGGVR
-632 CGEAQ
+632 CGEAH
-637 LSWSEVISKYY
+637 LNWSEVISKYY

-658 AYIRKDGRFAKLPVF
+658 AYIRKAGRFAKLPVF
-673 WETAATG
+673 WETAATA
-680 CELSV
+680 CEISV

-690 RITVEKLATVGDVGL
+690 KITMEKLATVGDVGL

-717 GAATMGLGIGLF
+717 GAATMGMGIGLF
-729 EELTYQDGQLLNG
+729 EELVYEGSQLVNG
-742 SILDYRVPRFSDLPE
+742 SILDYRLPRFSDLPKE
-757 QVELHLVQNRDG
+757 VELHLVQNQDG

-784 SMAANIANGVDRAV
+784 SMAANIANAVDRAV

-810 RVWRAMKDK
+810 RVWRAL
-819 DKE
+819 KEKKSKMEDGG

>member
-1 MRLLHAGHDHVG
+1 M
-13 ESAARRESQTDTRRD
+13 SA
-28 YSPYG
+28 
-33 RQHLPVHR
+33 
-41 LCAYCRRD
+41 
-49 SACRRRDGEGN
+49 
-60 QEVTVEKKT
+60 EKS
-69 DFHVVNHSLPR
+69 DFTIVNHSIPR
-80 RDGRVKVTGK
+80 RDGRTKVTGR
-90 AQYVADVK
+90 AQYVSDLK
-98 LIGMAYCKVLRS
+98 LIGMAYAKVLRS
-110 PYPHAKIIS
+110 PYAHAKILS
-119 IDKSKAEAHPGVYCV
+119 IDKTKAEAHPGVYCV
-134 ITGYDLEGLNPY
+134 VTGDDLEGLNPY
-146 YGHAVKDHPLIA
+146 YGHAVKDHPLLA

-163 YAGEPVAAVVAVDER
+163 YAGEPVAAAVAIDER

-186 IDVEYQELKAV
+186 IDVEYQELKGV
-197 FTPQEALAQDAPLLH
+197 FTPQEALANDAPLLH

-240 EIKWGDAESAF
+240 EIKWGDVEAAF

-306 NMPVSQVRLVVPF
+306 NMPVSQVRLIVPF

-343 KRPVKL
+343 KQPVKL
-349 QLTVEEAM
+349 QLTIEEAM

-371 AVDANGKI
+371 AVDKDGKI
-379 IARQAKILMNT
+379 IARQARIMMNT

-409 GPYAIPNVLIENSSL
+409 GPYAIPNVHIENMSL

-449 IDELAAK
+449 IDELAKK

-470 KPGEEFFPG
+470 RPGEEFFPG
-479 MRPFDGTLK
+479 MRPFDGTLQQ
-488 EDLETAAKAIN
+488 DLETAAKAIG
-499 WNEPLPKGHGRT
+499 WSAPLKKNHGRT

-541 GSTELGQGSHTVLP
+541 GSTELGQGSHTILP
-555 QIAAEELGV
+555 QIAAEELGIDYD
-564 PFEKV
+564 KV

-593 MGSAVLD
+593 MGSAIID
-600 ASRDAIQQMVV
+600 ACTDAKQQLVR
-611 MAADVLKVKAE
+611 MAADVLKVQVE
-622 QIQAVPGGVR
+622 QIAVVKGGVR

-637 LSWSEVISKYY
+637 LNWSEVISKYY

-717 GAATMGLGIGLF
+717 GAATMGMGIGLF
-729 EELTYQDGQLLNG
+729 EELLYQDGQLLNG
-742 SILDYRVPRFSDLPE
+742 SLLDYRVPRFSDLPKE
-757 QVELHLVQNRDG
+757 VELHLVQNRDG

-784 SMAANIANGVDRAV
+784 SMAANVANGVDRAV

-810 RVWRAMKDK
+810 RVWRALKK
-819 DKE
+819 KG

>member
-1 MRLLHAGHDHVG
+1 M
-13 ESAARRESQTDTRRD
+13 SA
-28 YSPYG
+28 
-33 RQHLPVHR
+33 
-41 LCAYCRRD
+41 
-49 SACRRRDGEGN
+49 
-60 QEVTVEKKT
+60 EKKT

-90 AQYVADVK
+90 AQYVADLK
-98 LIGMAYCKVLRS
+98 LIGMAYAKVLRS
-110 PYPHAKIIS
+110 PYAHAKILS
-119 IDKSKAEAHPGVYCV
+119 IDKSRAEAHPGVHCV
-134 ITGYDLEGLNPY
+134 VTGFDLDGINPY
-146 YGHAVKDHPLIA
+146 YGHAVKDHPLLA

-163 YAGEPVAAVVAVDER
+163 YAGEAVAAVVAVDER

-186 IDVEYQELKAV
+186 IEVKYEELKAI
-197 FTPQEALAQDAPLLH
+197 FTPQEAAAKDAPLLH

-226 EVTAGKGSNICQKH
+226 EVTAGKGSNICQSHK
-240 EIKWGDAESAF
+240 IQWGDVDKAF
-251 KNAAAVVEGEYYFPM
+251 KEAAAVIEGDYYFPM

-271 MEAYVAIADVNDQG
+271 MEAYVAIADVNDQE

-306 NMPVSQVRLVVPF
+306 NLPVSSVRLIVPF

-357 LTTRSDDAYTWMRT
+357 LTTRSDDAFTWMRT

-379 IARQAKILMNT
+379 IARQAKITMNT

-409 GPYAIPNVLIENSSL
+409 GPYAIPNVLIENSSY

-449 IDELAAK
+449 IDELATK

-488 EDLETAAKAIN
+488 QDLETAAKAVG
-499 WNEPLPKGHGRT
+499 WGKPLEKNHGRT
-511 VACSGSDAGAYPLT
+511 VAVSGSDAGAYPLT

-535 SVTILT
+535 SVTIMT

-569 RVVSSDTA
+569 RVISSDTA

-593 MGSAVLD
+593 MGSAVLE

-611 MAADVLKVKAE
+611 MAADVLKVKPE
-622 QIQAVPGGVR
+622 QIQTVRGGVR

-637 LSWSEVISKYY
+637 LSWSEVICKFY

-658 AYIRKDGRFAKLPVF
+658 AYIRKSGKFSALPVF
-673 WETAATG
+673 WEAAATG
-680 CELSV
+680 CEISV

-690 RITVEKLATVGDVGL
+690 KITMEKLATVGDVGL

-717 GAATMGLGIGLF
+717 GAATMGVGIGLF
-729 EELTYQDGQLLNG
+729 EELIYEGPQLVNG
-742 SILDYRVPRFSDLPE
+742 SILDYRLPRFSDLPK
-757 QVELHLVQNRDG
+757 QVELHLVQNQDG

-784 SMAANIANGVDRAV
+784 SMAANIANAVDRAV

-810 RVWRAMKDK
+810 RVWRAL
-819 DKE
+819 KEKKG

>member
-1 MRLLHAGHDHVG
+1 V
-13 ESAARRESQTDTRRD
+13 SA
-28 YSPYG
+28 P
-33 RQHLPVHR
+33 
-41 LCAYCRRD
+41 
-49 SACRRRDGEGN
+49 
-60 QEVTVEKKT
+60 KKS
-69 DFHVVNHSLPR
+69 DFQVVNHSLPR
-80 RDGRVKVTGK
+80 RDGRVKVSGR
-90 AQYVADVK
+90 AQYVADLR
-98 LIGMAYCKVLRS
+98 LIGMAYAKVLRS
-110 PYPHAKIIS
+110 PYAHAKILS
-119 IDKSKAEAHPGVYCV
+119 IDTSRAEAHPGVYCV
-134 ITGYDLEGLNPY
+134 LTGDNLEGINPY
-146 YGHAVKDHPLIA
+146 YGHAVKDHPLLA

-178 TAFEALEL
+178 TAFEALEF
-186 IDVEYQELKAV
+186 IDVKYEELKAV
-197 FTPQEALAQDAPLLH
+197 FTPEEAIAKDAPLLH

-226 EVTAGKGSNICQKH
+226 EVTAGKGTNICQQH
-240 EIKWGDAESAF
+240 RIAWGNVEEAF
-251 KNAAAVVEGEYYFPM
+251 KSAAAVVEGDYYFPM

-271 MEAYVAIADVNDQG
+271 MEPYVAIASVTDQDVT
-285 VTIYSSAQHPFMVR
+285 VYSSAQHPFMVR

-306 NMPVSQVRLVVPF
+306 NLPVSKVRLIVPF

-379 IARQAKILMNT
+379 IARQAKIRMNT

-409 GPYAIPNVLIENSSL
+409 GPYAIPNVLIENASY

-431 SSYRGFGCAQVT
+431 SSYRGFGCSQVT

-463 FRLANAA
+463 FRLMNAA

-488 EDLETAAKAIN
+488 EDLDTAAQAIG
-499 WNEPLPKGHGRT
+499 WGKPLPKGHGLG

-525 STAIRVHADG
+525 STAVRVHADG
-535 SVTILT
+535 SVTVLT

-564 PFEKV
+564 PFDSV
-569 RVVSSDTA
+569 HVVSSDTA

-593 MGSAVLD
+593 MGSAVLE
-600 ASRDAIQQMVV
+600 ACREAIQQMVV
-611 MAADVLKVKAE
+611 MAADVLKA
-622 QIQAVPGGVR
+622 QAQDIQVVRGGVR
-632 CGEAQ
+632 YGEAQ
-637 LSWSEVISKYY
+637 LNWSEVISKFY

-658 AYIRKDGRFAKLPVF
+658 AYIRKSGKFSQLPVF
-673 WETAATG
+673 WEAACTG
-680 CELSV
+680 VEVSV

-690 RITVEKLATVGDVGL
+690 KISMEKLATVGDVGL

-717 GAATMGLGIGLF
+717 GAATMGMGTGLF
-729 EELTYQDGQLLNG
+729 EELVYEGSQLMNG
-742 SILDYRVPRFSDLPE
+742 SILDYRLPRFSDLPKE
-757 QVELHLVQNRDG
+757 VELHLVQNQDG

-784 SMAANIANGVDRAV
+784 SMAANIANAVERAV
-798 GVRIRQAPLTPE
+798 GVRIRKAPLTPE
-810 RVWRAMKDK
+810 RVWRALKDK
-819 DKE
+819 KVQGSKV

>member
-1 MRLLHAGHDHVG
+1 V
-13 ESAARRESQTDTRRD
+13 SA
-28 YSPYG
+28 
-33 RQHLPVHR
+33 
-41 LCAYCRRD
+41 
-49 SACRRRDGEGN
+49 
-60 QEVTVEKKT
+60 EKKK
-69 DFHVVNHSLPR
+69 DFQVVNHSVPR
-80 RDGRVKVTGK
+80 RDGRAKVTGR
-90 AQYVADVK
+90 ATYVSDVR
-98 LIGMAYCKVLRS
+98 LIGMAYAKVLRS
-110 PYPHAKIIS
+110 PYGHAKILS
-119 IDKSKAEAHPGVYCV
+119 IDTSRAERHPGVYCV
-134 ITGYDLEGLNPY
+134 LTGNNLEGLNPY
-146 YGHAVKDHPLIA
+146 YGHAVKDHPLLA
-158 IEKVR
+158 IDKVR

-178 TAFEALEL
+178 TAFEALEF

-197 FTPQEALAQDAPLLH
+197 FTPKEAMEKEAPLLH
-212 QRQFEAGALRGFEG
+212 EKKFEAGALRGFEG
-226 EVTAGKGSNICQKH
+226 EVTAGQGGNVCQEH
-240 EIKWGDAESAF
+240 HLKWGDVEAAF
-251 KNAAAVVEGEYYFPM
+251 KNAAAIVEGEYYFPM

-271 MEAYVAIADVNDQG
+271 MEPYVAIADVNDNG

-306 NMPVSQVRLVVPF
+306 NLPVSAVRLIVPF

-333 PLVAACSWKA
+333 PLVGACAWKA

-357 LTTRSDDAYTWMRT
+357 LTTRSDDARTWMRT
-371 AVDANGKI
+371 AADADGKI
-379 IARQAKILMNT
+379 IARQARITMNT

-409 GPYAIPNVLIENSSL
+409 GPYSIPNVQIDNTSF

-463 FRLANAA
+463 FRLMNAA
-470 KPGEEFFPG
+470 KPGEEFFPK

-488 EDLETAAKAIN
+488 EDLEIAAKALG
-499 WNEPLPKGHGRT
+499 WNEPLKKGHGRG

-535 SVTILT
+535 SASLLT
-541 GSTELGQGSHTVLP
+541 GSTELGQGSHTILP
-555 QIAAEELGV
+555 QIAAEELGI
-564 PFEKV
+564 PLDSV

-593 MGSAVLD
+593 MGRAVME
-600 ASRDAIQQMVV
+600 ASREAIQQMVL
-611 MAADVLKVKAE
+611 MAADVLKVKVE
-622 QIQAVPGGVR
+622 EIQVIKGGVR

-637 LSWSEVISKYY
+637 FSWSEVISKYY

-658 AYIRKDGRFAKLPVF
+658 AYIRKDGDFAKLPVF
-673 WETAATG
+673 WETACTG
-680 CELSV
+680 VELSV

-690 RITVEKLATVGDVGL
+690 KIQMEKLATVGDVGL

-717 GAATMGLGIGLF
+717 GAATMGMGIGLF
-729 EELTYQDGQLLNG
+729 EELVYDGPQLVNG
-742 SILDYRVPRFSDLPE
+742 SILDYRVPRFSDLPKKI
-757 QVELHLVQNRDG
+757 ELHLVQNQDG

-784 SMAANIANGVDRAV
+784 SMAANIANAVSRAT

-810 RVWRAMKDK
+810 RVWRALRDK
-819 DKE
+819 T

>member
-1 MRLLHAGHDHVG
+1 V
-13 ESAARRESQTDTRRD
+13 SA
-28 YSPYG
+28 
-33 RQHLPVHR
+33 
-41 LCAYCRRD
+41 
-49 SACRRRDGEGN
+49 
-60 QEVTVEKKT
+60 EKRT
-69 DFHVVNHSLPR
+69 DFHIVNHSIPR

-90 AQYVADVK
+90 AQYVADLK
-98 LIGMAYCKVLRS
+98 LIGMAYAKVLRS
-110 PYPHAKIIS
+110 PFAHAKIIS
-119 IDKSKAEAHPGVYCV
+119 IDKAKAEAHPGVHCV
-134 ITGYDLEGLNPY
+134 VTGYDLDGLNPY
-146 YGHAVKDHPLIA
+146 FGHAVKDHPLLA
-158 IEKVR
+158 IDKVR

-186 IDVEYQELKAV
+186 IDVKYEELKAV
-197 FTPQEALAQDAPLLH
+197 FTPEQAMAKDAPLLH
-212 QRQFEAGALRGFEG
+212 ERKFEAGALRGFEG
-226 EVTAGKGSNICQKH
+226 DVTAGKGTNICQTHK
-240 EIKWGDAESAF
+240 IQWGDVEKAF
-251 KNAAAVVEGEYYFPM
+251 REAASVVEGNYYFPM

-271 MEAYVAIADVNDQG
+271 MEPYVAIAEVSDQG
-285 VTIYSSAQHPFMVR
+285 VNIYSSAQHPFMVR

-306 NMPVSQVRLVVPF
+306 NMPVSKVRLIVPF

-343 KRPVKL
+343 KLPVKL

-371 AVDANGKI
+371 AADASGKI
-379 IARQAKILMNT
+379 IARQAKIFMNT

-409 GPYAIPNVLIENSSL
+409 GPYAIPNVLIENCSL

-449 IDELAAK
+449 IDELAKK

-488 EDLETAAKAIN
+488 EDLDTAAKAIG
-499 WNEPLPKGHGRT
+499 WGTPLAKGRGRT
-511 VACSGSDAGAYPLT
+511 VAISGSDAGAYPLT
-525 STAIRVHADG
+525 STAVRVHADG
-535 SVTILT
+535 SATIMT

-555 QIAAEELGV
+555 QIAAEELGIAY
-564 PFEKV
+564 EKV
-569 RVVSSDTA
+569 NVVSSDTA

-593 MGSAVLD
+593 MGSAVME
-600 ASRDAIQQMVV
+600 ACQEAIQQMVV
-611 MAADVLKVKAE
+611 MAADVLKVKVDE
-622 QIQAVPGGVR
+622 IEKVRGGVR
-632 CGEAQ
+632 CGEVQ
-637 LSWSEVISKYY
+637 LDWSQVISKFY

-658 AYIRKDGRFAKLPVF
+658 SYIRKSGKFAALPVF
-673 WETAATG
+673 WEAAATG
-680 CELSV
+680 VELSV

-690 RITVEKLATVGDVGL
+690 KITMEKLATVGDVGL

-717 GAATMGLGIGLF
+717 GAATMGMGIGLF
-729 EELTYQDGQLLNG
+729 EELVYEGSQLMNG
-742 SILDYRVPRFSDLPE
+742 SILDYRLPRFSDLPK
-757 QVELHLVQNRDG
+757 QVDLHLVQNRDG

-784 SMAANIANGVDRAV
+784 SMAANIANAVDKAV

-810 RVWRAMKDK
+810 RVWRALRDK
-819 DKE
+819 KSKM